1 MDVLGS
7 LEGMMSVEL
16 TCADP
21 AAALR
26 AISRQNIPLFDT
38 EMTGPLQLQFR
49 IRRQDWKKLRIL
61 AKKRGQKIRL
71 RRREGLFWL
80 CKGLIK
86 RPVLVLGLAFLIW
99 FSLWIPGR
107 IFFIRV
113 EGNVKLDPMQ
123 IAEQAR
129 LCGIGFGASRKE
141 VRSEKVKN
149 ALLGVIPQLQWAGVN
164 TYGCVAVIT
173 VRERNDLQQPQLS
186 TGVSSIVALRDGIV
200 QEMTVLRGNGLC
212 RPGQAIKAGQVLI
225 SGYTDCGLYIQATR
239 AEGEVYAITQRE
251 VTALCPSEVWV
262 RQEKTASEKRF
273 SIIIGKKRI
282 NLSKGSGI
290 LGGSCAKIESDYN
303 LTLPGG
309 FQLPVRLV
317 REEIISYEIRQLPSD
332 SARQVLQAYAREY
345 LLSQMIAGRID
356 STGEVFM
363 DLDGLCRMDGV
374 YGCYEMIGTSRVE
387 ENMESWQK

>member
-7 LEGMMSVEL
+7 LEGMVSVEL

-26 AISRQNIPLFDT
+26 AISRQRIPLFDT
-38 EMTGPLQLQFR
+38 EMTGPLQLRFR
-49 IRRQDWKKLRIL
+49 IRGKDWKKLRML

-86 RPVLVLGLAFLIW
+86 RPVLVLGMVFLIW

-113 EGNVKLDPMQ
+113 EGNDKLDQTQ

-149 ALLGVIPQLQWAGVN
+149 ALLDVMPQLQWAGVN

-173 VRERNDLQQPQLS
+173 VRERNDPPQQQPS
-186 TGVSSIVALRDGIV
+186 AGVSSIVALRDGIV

-239 AEGEVYAITQRE
+239 AEGDVYAITQRE
-251 VTALCPSEVWV
+251 LTVLCPSELWV

-309 FQLPVRLV
+309 FQLPIRLV

-332 SARQVLQAYAREY
+332 SARQMLQAYARKY